1 LCDVTAKQT
10 QKDVPMWHDDL
21 YRVCGNIPIV
31 VCGNKVDVG
40 TKKVTFHMK
49 KKLQYYEIS
58 AKSGYNLD
66 KPFQY
71 LADKLAGYV
80 EGANCI

>member
-1 LCDVTAKQT
+1 LAYVC
-10 QKDVPMWHDDL
+10 
-21 YRVCGNIPIV
+21 RVCGNIPIV
-31 VCGNKVDVG
+31 VCGNKVDVE
-40 TKKVTFHMK
+40 TKEVTFHMK
-49 KKLQYYEIS
+49 KKLKYYEIS

-71 LADKLAGYV
+71 LAKKLAGYV

>member
-1 LCDVTAKQT
+1 MNLQLIGLCGD
-10 QKDVPMWHDDL
+10 
-21 YRVCGNIPIV
+21 IPIV
-31 VCGNKVDVG
+31 VCGNKVDLKKRQVK
-40 TKKVTFHMK
+40 TKKVAFHVK

-71 LADKLAGYV
+71 LAEKLAGYV

>member
-1 LCDVTAKQT
+1 
-10 QKDVPMWHDDL
+10 
-21 YRVCGNIPIV
+21 
-31 VCGNKVDVG
+31 
-40 TKKVTFHMK
+40 MK
-49 KKLQYYEIS
+49 KKLQYHEIS

-71 LADKLAGYV
+71 LAEKLAGYV

>member
-1 LCDVTAKQT
+1 MAYVC
-10 QKDVPMWHDDL
+10 
-21 YRVCGNIPIV
+21 RVCGDIPIV
-31 VCGNKVDVG
+31 VCGNKVDLKKRQVK
-40 TKKVTFHMK
+40 TKKVAFHMK
-49 KKLQYYEIS
+49 YYEIS

-71 LADKLAGYV
+71 LAEKLAGYV

>member
-1 LCDVTAKQT
+1 VC
-10 QKDVPMWHDDL
+10 
-21 YRVCGNIPIV
+21 RVCGNIPIV